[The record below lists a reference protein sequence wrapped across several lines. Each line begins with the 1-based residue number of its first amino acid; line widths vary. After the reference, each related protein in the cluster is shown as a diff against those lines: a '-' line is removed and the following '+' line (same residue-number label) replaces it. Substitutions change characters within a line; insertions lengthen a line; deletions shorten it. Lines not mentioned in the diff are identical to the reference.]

1 MRNTRSSLKRRHC
14 PDPMRGYDK
23 LPADLRSW
31 LRAAALPWSPQ
42 SALRIWRKAYRKGG
56 AAYAIARLN
65 HIEAQTLAKDRE
77 TLVCP
82 PV

>member
-14 PDPMRGYDK
+14 PDPMRAYDK

-31 LRAAALPWSPQ
+31 LRTAALPWSPN

-56 AAYAIARLN
+56 AAHAIARLN
-65 HIEAQTLAKDRE
+65 HVEARMLANDRE
-77 TLVCP
+77 TLVRP
-82 PV
+82 SV